1 MCLTAHLVF
10 HGALLAQS
18 KQASPPSI
26 NPSLSTHR
34 VQYAEENEEWMMEK
48 NRFYCELPGDVWEEG
63 LLMRL
68 IKTNQQQTVRVR

>member
-1 MCLTAHLVF
+1 
-10 HGALLAQS
+10 
-18 KQASPPSI
+18 
-26 NPSLSTHR
+26 
-34 VQYAEENEEWMMEK
+34 MEK